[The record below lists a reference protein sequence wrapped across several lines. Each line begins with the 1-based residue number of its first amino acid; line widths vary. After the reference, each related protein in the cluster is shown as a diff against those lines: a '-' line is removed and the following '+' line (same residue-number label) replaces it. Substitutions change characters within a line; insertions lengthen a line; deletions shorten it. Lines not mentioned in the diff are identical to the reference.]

1 MYSGGDREE
10 LGLAVWHFGNVKIN
24 RNNKNKTHSVTNL
37 DSTSTVTS
45 VVIVVIGSSSVRFVA
60 VTTGGV
66 ESSVAPV
73 LRKNEAQSAL
83 RNNHSLRL
91 RLPQKE

>member
-37 DSTSTVTS
+37 DSTCTVTS
-45 VVIVVIGSSSVRFVA
+45 VVIVVIGSSVRFVA
-60 VTTGGV
+60 VTTGGA

-73 LRKNEAQSAL
+73 LRKNEAQ
-83 RNNHSLRL
+83 
-91 RLPQKE
+91 